1 MNRALVNRLFAAMAM
16 LSLASCSVLPKRE
29 PLKIYEPAP
38 ASAQIPAAWPS
49 VSWSLVVGRPSTG
62 QTLDSERISVRPVS
76 GEVQVY
82 KGAIWSD
89 DVADLMQTRLLQRLE
104 DSGKILAVSRPGS
117 GMRGQYQLQMEL
129 RSFDSIYK
137 AEKTP
142 PEATIE
148 VRARLVAVGNG
159 EVIAARSFQQSQTAS
174 SEDITDVVAAFSQSL
189 ARIDDEIVGWTLDS
203 GQADSIK
210 KKL

>member
-1 MNRALVNRLFAAMAM
+1 MKRALVNYSLAAMAM
-16 LSLASCSVLPKRE
+16 LVVASCSVLPKRE
-29 PLKIYEPAP
+29 PMKIYEPTP
-38 ASAQIPAAWPS
+38 ASAQIPATWPS
-49 VSWSLVVGRPSTG
+49 VSWSLVVARPIAG
-62 QTLDSERISVRPVS
+62 QALDSERIAVRPVS

-89 DVADLMQTRLLQRLE
+89 DVADLLQTRLLQRFE

-117 GMRGQYQLQMEL
+117 GMRGQYQLQLEL

-137 AEKTP
+137 AASTP
-142 PEATIE
+142 PDANIE
-148 VRARLVAVGNG
+148 VRARLVAVANG
-159 EVIAARSFQQSQTAS
+159 EVIAARSFQQSHTAS

-189 ARIDDEIVGWTLDS
+189 ARINDEIVGWTLDS
-203 GQADSIK
+203 GQADLIK